1 MEGYKDGRDSVPGID
16 IKQVEQAISET
27 KGIGES
33 RLRSIMNSI
42 EKKFGG
48 VEDGR

>member
-33 RLRSIMNSI
+33 RLRSIMNNI

-48 VEDGR
+48 V